1 MYFQFLIY
9 CKYMTKVTLYY
20 ANWCGHCKNFIST
33 WNSLKP
39 YFQKNNIQFKDYE
52 ESQNSKIIGDN
63 NIKSFPTIIIEKN
76 GIKYEYNGERTVDG
90 LINELIP
97 NIQLG
102 GFKKK
107 NIKKYKIIYNSTKL

>member
-9 CKYMTKVTLYY
+9 IIYMTKVTLYY
-20 ANWCGHCKNFIST
+20 ANWCGHCKTFKST

-39 YFQKNNIQFKDYE
+39 YFQKYNIEFKDYE
-52 ESQNSKIIGDN
+52 ESENPQIMKDN
-63 NIKSFPTIIIEKN
+63 NVNSFPTIIIEKN
-76 GIKYEYNGERTVDG
+76 GSKYNYNGDRTVDG

-102 GFKKK
+102 GFKR
-107 NIKKYKIIYNSTKL
+107 NIKKYKIKYNLY

>member
-9 CKYMTKVTLYY
+9 VIYMTKVTLYY
-20 ANWCGHCKNFIST
+20 ANWCGHCKNFKLT

-39 YFQKNNIQFKDYE
+39 YFQKYNIEFKEYEDSENRKIMEENNI
-52 ESQNSKIIGDN
+52 N
-63 NIKSFPTIIIEKN
+63 SFPTIIIEKN
-76 GIKYEYNGERTVDG
+76 KYKYEYNGDRTVDG

-102 GFKKK
+102 GRKK
-107 NIKKYKIIYNSTKL
+107 IKKYKIKYNMY

>member
-1 MYFQFLIY
+1 
-9 CKYMTKVTLYY
+9 MTKVTLFY
-20 ANWCGHCKNFIST
+20 ANWCGHCKNFIPT

-39 YFQKNNIQFKDYE
+39 YFQKYNIEFKEYE
-52 ESQNSKIIGDN
+52 ELGNYNIMKDN

-76 GIKYEYNGERTVDG
+76 GSKYEYNGERTVDG
-90 LINELIP
+90 LINEFIP

-107 NIKKYKIIYNSTKL
+107 IKKYKIIYNFALNYNH